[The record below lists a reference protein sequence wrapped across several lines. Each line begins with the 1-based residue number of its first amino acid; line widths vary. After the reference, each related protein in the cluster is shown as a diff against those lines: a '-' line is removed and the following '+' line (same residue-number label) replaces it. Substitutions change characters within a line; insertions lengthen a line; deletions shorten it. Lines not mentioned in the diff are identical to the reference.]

1 MNPPTESAD
10 TLQGTDLRPAKATG
24 WHRLVRATHYSLTGL
39 QVAWRGEAAFR
50 QELGLTVLLL
60 PAAFWVGTGATQ
72 RAILIGSL
80 LVVLI
85 TELLN
90 SAIEA
95 AIDRFGAEQHPL
107 SGQAKDL
114 GSAAVFVA
122 LLLVGVVWGLLLLE
136 RLTAVMTG

>member
-1 MNPPTESAD
+1 MFSHLSPPEVLS
-10 TLQGTDLRPAKATG
+10 KATG
-24 WHRLVRATHYSLTGL
+24 WQRLFRATGYSMAGL
-39 QVAWRGEAAFR
+39 RAAWRHEAAFR
-50 QELGLTVLLL
+50 QELGLVVLMV
-60 PAAFWVGTGATQ
+60 PAAFWLGENASQ

-95 AIDRFGAEQHPL
+95 AIDRFGSERHPL
-107 SGQAKDL
+107 SGQAKDM

-122 LLLVGVVWGLLLLE
+122 LLLVGVVWGLMAVE
-136 RLTAVMTG
+136 RFF